1 MFRVW
6 RISCVLFLLATAQPL
21 DDSSMIEVLLGGPP
35 GIKDTTGNTTTNKPT
50 IISFS
55 FLEVFSLLLLLP

>member
-1 MFRVW
+1 
-6 RISCVLFLLATAQPL
+6 
-21 DDSSMIEVLLGGPP
+21 MIEVLLGGPP